1 MLKRTILLGLLT
13 VALLSSTA
21 LAQDK
26 QSTGDTA
33 VKGKYQEIEVTTFD
47 AKEGVVVPEGFLK
60 TLMATVVTELQKTK
74 KFKQVLREG
83 ETPATMATMPA
94 PAGATPANAGE
105 GTLRLTGTITKFKA
119 GSRAKRYLVG
129 FGAGKSKVIAHIK
142 FTDKATGSVLFEQD
156 VDGDVVMGL
165 FGGDSGGATRELA
178 EAVAK
183 SAKKRF
189 F

>member
-1 MLKRTILLGLLT
+1 MLRRTILLGLLA
-13 VALLSSTA
+13 VALSTSTA
-21 LAQDK
+21 LAQDTK
-26 QSTGDTA
+26 GAAAGGD
-33 VKGKYQEIEVTTFD
+33 KGKYQDIEVTTFD
-47 AKEGVVVPEGFLK
+47 AKEGVTVPEGFLK
-60 TLMATVVTELQKTK
+60 TLMATVVTEMQKTK
-74 KFKQVLREG
+74 KFKQVLTDG
-83 ETPATMATMPA
+83 QVAA
-94 PAGATPANAGE
+94 PAGKP
-105 GTLRLTGTITKFKA
+105 TLRLMGTITKFKA

-129 FGAGKSKVIAHIK
+129 FGAGKSKVIAHVK
-142 FTDKATGSVLFEQD
+142 FADKETGNVLWEQD